1 MCGRFYLHAELND
14 ILRRFNIR
22 QMGSVSI
29 RTGEIFPT
37 QQIAVIVENPVRELV
52 AMRWGWEASFL
63 KKTLINA
70 RAETLLDKQMF
81 RQAIHNRRCIVPA
94 SGYYEWAAAKD
105 GKKRYEIA
113 LKDQP
118 LIALAGI
125 YQSQRMESGKQI
137 DAVTIIT
144 RQAAPQIQTIHD
156 RMPLVLGPQEQEAFL
171 SADLP
176 ESELRELLLWEKN
189 FEQLYA
195 LPYEEERNATDNA
208 RHE

>member
-22 QMGSVSI
+22 QMGSVRI

-52 AMRWGWEASFL
+52 TMRWGWEASFL

-70 RAETLLDKQMF
+70 RAETLLDKPMF
-81 RQAIHNRRCIVPA
+81 RQAIHSRRCIVPA
-94 SGYYEWAAAKD
+94 SGYYEWAVAKD

-125 YQSQRMESGKQI
+125 YQSQRMESGDVI

-144 RQAAPQIQTIHD
+144 RQAAPQIQKIHD
-156 RMPLVLGPQEQEAFL
+156 RMPLVLGLQEQEAFL

-176 ESELRELLLWEKN
+176 ESELRELLLWENN

>member
-125 YQSQRMESGKQI
+125 YQSQRMESGEQI